1 LGLEPLGATWEA
13 FGRHVTEIDG
23 HNFAEIDAALAG
35 ARAAKGKPSAI
46 IAHTIKGK
54 GVSYM
59 EGIPKWHGSVK
70 LRTEEL
76 ELALRDLGVA
86 ADDVP
91 GWVDG
96 RIWSNADGR

>member
-1 LGLEPLGATWEA
+1 
-13 FGRHVTEIDG
+13 
-23 HNFAEIDAALAG
+23 
-35 ARAAKGKPSAI
+35 
-46 IAHTIKGK
+46 
-54 GVSYM
+54 M

-91 GWVDG
+91 AWVDG
-96 RIWSNADGR
+96 RIWGNANGR